1 MKVNNKKC
9 VRKIAKRCLLANKRR
24 NVITMVAIILTAV
37 LFTTLFTITLSINA
51 SYETSIFRQLGGKN
65 HGTFKEVSDDKL
77 DILKENKHIKE
88 YGERRVAGICADV
101 PFTKQSAEVSYM
113 DKNCTKWSFIE
124 LKEGRL
130 PEAFNEVIMDTEA
143 LRLLGKEPIL
153 GEEIEISFNINGLTE
168 EKAKVTDTF
177 VLVGYWDY
185 DAISP
190 VHYINVS
197 KEYVDA
203 FNETIVK
210 NGYNPI
216 RTDLNVMFS
225 SSFNVT
231 GKMEKI
237 EAECGFQPVDARE
250 DNYLRFGVNPG
261 FMFSDTS
268 NSLNLDTVIPILAF
282 ALLVVF
288 TGYLII
294 YNVFQISVA
303 SDIRFYGLLKTIGTT
318 KKQLKRIIR
327 NQALLL
333 CVVAIPVGLL
343 LGYGLGALLT
353 PAVLKTSTISLNSLT
368 ISTSPFIFI
377 GAAAFEVLTVLISVS
392 KPGRMAA
399 KVSPVE
405 ATRYTENTGVTKKKK
420 ATKGAK
426 VTKMAFA
433 NMERNKKKTVL
444 VFVSIA
450 LSLVILNVVNLFVGG
465 FDSEKWLNSTV
476 ASDFVVGNVRYFKYQ
491 GSTFDSLPTE
501 TVEYIKENVNES
513 VGGYGYDVAE
523 EIPLIKVG
531 DDLFQKCLERS
542 GDTIDFSENE
552 GDGLHYLGCVA
563 EGLDEDLIDKL
574 VVFAGDVSLLNDP
587 SKQYVAIMTDAD
599 ENGNMYL
606 DENVPKVGD
615 TVSFSIAEGVEF
627 IDKTTGE
634 VPDDMAYSNP
644 ENIKGRYIGL
654 REKEYTVCAYVGVPM
669 GISPRRGTWAYDLV
683 FGRDTL
689 KDIAGDAMVPMFYA
703 FDTDSPE
710 DEAAAEAFVSGVI
723 KDSNG
728 VLEYESKA
736 VKRVEF
742 DNFKNMFS
750 LLGGVLCLIIG
761 FVGVL
766 NFFNTIM
773 ASIISRKKELAILQ
787 AIGMTGK
794 QVKKMLMTEGL
805 IYTVGSG
812 LVALVLSLAFAPLIN
827 LACEEMFW
835 FYSGHFSIM
844 PFAYVMPVI
853 AILGITV
860 PLMSYAKFS
869 KTSIVERIREIG

>member
-1 MKVNNKKC
+1 M
-9 VRKIAKRCLLANKRR
+9 A
-24 NVITMVAIILTAV
+24 AIVLTAI

-51 SYETSIFRQLGGKN
+51 SYETSTFRQLGGNN
-65 HGTFKEVSDDKL
+65 HGTFKELSDDQV
-77 DILKENKHIKE
+77 DILKENKHIKAD
-88 YGERRVAGICADV
+88 GERRVAGICADT
-101 PFTKQSAEVSYM
+101 PFTKQSAEISYM
-113 DKNCTKWSFIE
+113 DDNCAKWSFVE
-124 LKEGRL
+124 LKEGRM

-168 EKAKVTDTF
+168 ESAKVSDTF
-177 VLVGYWDY
+177 VLVGYWDF

-203 FNETIVK
+203 FNDTIVK

-225 SSFNVT
+225 SSLNVVS
-231 GKMEKI
+231 KMEKI

-250 DNYLRFGVNPG
+250 DNYVRFGVNPG
-261 FMFSDTS
+261 FMLSDASS
-268 NSLNLDTVIPILAF
+268 NLNLDTVLPVLAF

-333 CVVAIPVGLL
+333 CVVAVPIGLL
-343 LGYGLGALLT
+343 LGYGLGAVLT

-368 ISTSPFIFI
+368 ISTSPIIFI
-377 GAAAFEVLTVLISVS
+377 GAAAFEVFTVLISVS

-405 ATRYTENTGVTKKKK
+405 ATRYTENTGISKKKK

-465 FDSEKWLNSTV
+465 FDSEKWLNSMV
-476 ASDFVVGNVRYFKYQ
+476 ASDFVVGSVRYFKYQ
-491 GSTFDSLPTE
+491 GSTFDSLPVE
-501 TVEYIKENVNES
+501 TIDYIKENVNES
-513 VGGYGYDVAE
+513 AGGFGYDVTE
-523 EIPLIKVG
+523 VPLIKVG
-531 DDLFQKCLERS
+531 DDLFQKYAERS
-542 GDTIDFSENE
+542 GDTIDFSANE
-552 GDGLHYLGCVA
+552 TAGLHYLGCVA

-574 VVFAGDVSLLNDP
+574 VVFEGDVSLLNDP
-587 SKQYVAIMTDAD
+587 SKNYVAIMTDAD
-599 ENGNMYL
+599 EYGNLYL
-606 DENVPKVGD
+606 DENTPKVGE
-615 TVSFSIAEGVEF
+615 TVSFSIAENVEI
-627 IDKTTGE
+627 IDKTTGK
-634 VPDDMAYSNP
+634 VPDDMVYTNP
-644 ENIKGRYIGL
+644 ENIAGRYLGL

-669 GISPRRGTWAYDLV
+669 GIGPRRGTWAYDLV

-689 KDIAGDAMVPMFYA
+689 RDIAGDAMVPMFYA

-710 DEAAAEAFVSGVI
+710 DEEAAEAFVSKVI
-723 KDSNG
+723 ADSNG
-728 VLEYESKA
+728 MLEYESKA
-736 VKRVEF
+736 VKRAEF
-742 DNFKNMFS
+742 DNFKNMFT

-773 ASIISRKKELAILQ
+773 ASIISRKNELAILQ

-812 LVALVLSLAFAPLIN
+812 AIDLILSIAFAPLIN

-853 AILGITV
+853 AILGFLV
-860 PLMSYAKFS
+860 PLMAYGKLS
-869 KTSIVERIREIG
+869 KASIVERIREIG